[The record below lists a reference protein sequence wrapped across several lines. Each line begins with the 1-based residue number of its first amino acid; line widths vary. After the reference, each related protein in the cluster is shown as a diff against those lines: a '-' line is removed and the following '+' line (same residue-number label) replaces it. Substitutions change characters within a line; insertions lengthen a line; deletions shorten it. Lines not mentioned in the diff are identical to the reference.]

1 MFPEPFPE
9 KADKHSA
16 LIMTFSLSS
25 TEFVGID
32 RKKQLVVALCMLL
45 IVVDL
50 ASVTISFIGAV
61 SRNEKR

>member
-1 MFPEPFPE
+1 MFPESFPE
-9 KADKHSA
+9 KADKHAA
-16 LIMTFSLSS
+16 LIMTFSLIS

-61 SRNEKR
+61 SKNEKR